1 MKWLVALILALAMIT
16 PAFAGEDPYIS
27 IVGRD
32 DLNNPFYFSPKYEQ
46 FMFNENAFP
55 FNIPVTFGSV
65 PGVNQYTRVGGSGQE
80 QFRSQTLNN
89 QPEICDTKGTVVRDT
104 SGKIVSFDDRGLD
117 SAVTRAGNSGFYE
130 WYVRLP
136 KKPSGEINLAIQCGI
151 LKPNAFA
158 SYFYD
163 AIELCAAETG
173 ERIGNGVCVRK
184 EVNPGTN
191 PLVIGA
197 LPQITAIVYPGPFNI
212 GFTPFHLTAFRNP
225 GTYNPFNAAGELVN
239 NQAGQVLNGTADTAT
254 RILLKSCMD
263 KTVVTK
269 LPVTGQ
275 VNALG
280 EVETDLEMGD
290 LIYVRIDVPRANTVD
305 VYCHAQSLRVM
316 GIGETPF

>member
-1 MKWLVALILALAMIT
+1 MKWLVALILALAMVT

-27 IVGRD
+27 IVGTD
-32 DLNNPFYFSPKYEQ
+32 STANTFYVSPKYKQ

-55 FNIPVTFGSV
+55 FSIPTSFGSI
-65 PGVNQYTRVGGSGQE
+65 PGVNQYTRVGGLGTE

-89 QPEICDTKGTVVRDT
+89 QAEICDTQGWVRSDGT
-104 SGKIVSFDDRGLD
+104 IAFYDRGLD
-117 SAVTRAGNSGFYE
+117 NAVTRAGNSGFYE

-136 KKPSGEINLAIQCGI
+136 KKPSGEINLAIQCGV

-184 EVNPGTN
+184 EVDPGTN
-191 PLVIGA
+191 PLVISA
-197 LPQITAIVYPGPFNI
+197 LPQITAIVYPGPFNVA
-212 GFTPFHLTAFRNP
+212 FSSFHLTAFRNP
-225 GTYNPFNAAGELVN
+225 GTYNPFAADGSMAN
-239 NQAGQVLNGTADTAT
+239 GAAGQVLNGTADTAT

-290 LIYVRIDVPRANTVD
+290 LIYVRIDVPRNTTVD
-305 VYCHAQSLRVM
+305 V
-316 GIGETPF
+316 

>member
-1 MKWLVALILALAMIT
+1 M
-16 PAFAGEDPYIS
+16 
-27 IVGRD
+27 
-32 DLNNPFYFSPKYEQ
+32 
-46 FMFNENAFP
+46 
-55 FNIPVTFGSV
+55 
-65 PGVNQYTRVGGSGQE
+65 
-80 QFRSQTLNN
+80 
-89 QPEICDTKGTVVRDT
+89 
-104 SGKIVSFDDRGLD
+104 
-117 SAVTRAGNSGFYE
+117 TRAGNSGFYE

-158 SYFYD
+158 SYLYD
-163 AIELCAAETG
+163 AVELCAAETG

-197 LPQITAIVYPGPFNI
+197 LPQITAIVYPGPFNVA
-212 GFTPFHLTAFRNP
+212 FTPFHLTAFRNP
-225 GTYNPFNAAGELVN
+225 GTYNPFAADGSLSN
-239 NQAGQVLNGTADTAT
+239 GAAGQVLNGLADTAT

-280 EVETDLEMGD
+280 EVETDLESGD
-290 LIYVRIDVPRANTVD
+290 LIYVRIDVPRNNTVD
-305 VYCHAQSLRVM
+305 VYCHAQSLKVM

>member
-1 MKWLVALILALAMIT
+1 MKWLVALVLALAMIT

-27 IVGRD
+27 IVGTDSRA
-32 DLNNPFYFSPKYEQ
+32 NTFYVSPKYQQ

-55 FNIPVTFGSV
+55 FNIPVSFGSI
-65 PGVNQYTRVGGSGQE
+65 PAVNQYTRVGSAGTE
-80 QFRSQTLNN
+80 MFRSQTLNN
-89 QPEICDTKGTVVRDT
+89 QAEICDYSGRVVQDGSIT
-104 SGKIVSFDDRGLD
+104 FWDRGLD
-117 SAVTRAGNSGFYE
+117 NAVTRAGNSGFFE

-136 KKPSGEINLAIQCGI
+136 KKPSGEINLAIQCGV

-184 EVNPGTN
+184 EVDPGTN
-191 PLVIGA
+191 PLVITA
-197 LPQITAIVYPGPFNI
+197 LPQITAIVYPGSFNI
-212 GFTPFHLTAFRNP
+212 AFSPFHLTAFRNP
-225 GTYNPFNAAGELVN
+225 GTYNPFNAAGELVD
-239 NQAGQVLNGTADTAT
+239 NQAGQVLNGTADNAT

-275 VNALG
+275 VNSLG

-290 LIYVRIDVPRANTVD
+290 LIYVRIDIPRANTVD
-305 VYCHAQSLRVM
+305 VYCHAQSLKVM
-316 GIGETPF
+316 GVGETPF

>member
-1 MKWLVALILALAMIT
+1 MKWLVALILALAMVT
-16 PAFAGEDPYIS
+16 PAFAGEDPYIA
-27 IVGRD
+27 IVGTD
-32 DLNNPFYFSPKYEQ
+32 SAANTFYVSPKYQQ
-46 FMFNENAFP
+46 FMFNENVFP
-55 FNIPVTFGSV
+55 FNIPVTFGGV
-65 PGVNQYTRVGGSGQE
+65 PAVNQYTRVGSTGQE
-80 QFRSQTLNN
+80 MFRSQTLNN
-89 QPEICDTKGTVVRDT
+89 MPEICDTTGTATGRFPN
-104 SGKIVSFDDRGLD
+104 ISFTDRGLNN
-117 SAVTRAGNSGFYE
+117 AATPAGNSGFYE

-136 KKPSGEINLAIQCGI
+136 KKPSGEINLAIQCGV

-212 GFTPFHLTAFRNP
+212 AFSPFHLTAFRNP

-239 NQAGQVLNGTADTAT
+239 NQAGQVLNGTADNAT

-290 LIYVRIDVPRANTVD
+290 LIYVRIDIPRANTVD
-305 VYCHAQSLRVM
+305 VYCHQQSLRVM